1 MARRHR
7 RKSWHRLLN
16 YLPKILAG
24 LVATAALAGG
34 YYFVTKKTPEDHLKA
49 GIELHQ
55 KADSKGAAIELKNY
69 LQTEPNSG
77 EARLLLGRIHFA
89 NNEFQAA
96 EKELQ
101 KAISLGV
108 KDADLLPLMARTLLS
123 LNEPKRILAEINESA
138 DAPPESNAAILALRA
153 RAELMLNNPA
163 NAKQL
168 ISDADARSANHVETL
183 VSRAILALVEKK
195 PDQSLVFVEQALA
208 KSAQRAELWL
218 MKGDLLRGL
227 KRNPDALTAYAKA
240 IVIEPGNISARLAT
254 AEIHLANSDLEK
266 AKTELDAVLKL
277 APGNA
282 MGRYLSAFVDFR
294 QSRFSEAD
302 VKLAEVLRST
312 QNFLPA
318 HLLAGAV
325 KLGLGNRE
333 AAKSHLDKVLS
344 AAPQHPLARKL
355 MAATLADM
363 GDLTQA
369 RSLLASFGDVAND
382 PVLSALKG
390 DIALRQGDYQEARKQ
405 LESVGEGTQQSSKH
419 FTELAASRM
428 GTGDETGAIQ
438 ALTKAAEMDTTS
450 AKPDVLLVLT
460 HLKEKRF
467 VEALKVVDKLEKERP
482 SDPLIPNLRGTIE
495 ISRDNKVQART
506 HFTKALQINPSYF
519 PAASN
524 LALLD
529 MREKDVKAARTRFET
544 LLKKAPAESR
554 AWLALAALD
563 AHEKNE
569 TAYLQHLEQAKK
581 ANSKN
586 PQAHIMLSRYW
597 LEKRDAGK
605 ALSAAREALDATG
618 RIEFNEFIGLAQL
631 MQKDSG
637 NAQATFTRWAKDSPN
652 NPMSHF
658 RLAQS
663 QILVKD
669 NKGALAS
676 LDKAIALRADFVDAL
691 SSKGLLLGQMGRS
704 EEAIKIARILQSK
717 APKAATGYLVEA
729 ETLFNAKKY
738 AEAGKLFAKAAQVA
752 GQGQPLG
759 RAFQA
764 YALAGQA
771 AEGESLLQQWL
782 KAHPADAG
790 VRHQLALVQLNA
802 KRLKESAEQ
811 YQILVKGNP
820 KDFVAFNN
828 LAWLLS
834 ELKAPNALS
843 VAQQAYQLNPE
854 NPGVQDTLGW
864 ILVNQGQARQGLEL
878 LKKAFAKAPNE
889 LDIHWH
895 LAAAYYKAGDRSNAL
910 ANLEVLLGSNR
921 DFSQK
926 QEAIKLFNQLKPGM
940 SGQ

>member
-1 MARRHR
+1 MARQHR
-7 RKSWHRLLN
+7 RKSWHRLRS

-24 LVATAALAGG
+24 LVAAAVLAGG
-34 YYFVTKKTPEDHLKA
+34 VYFITKKTPEDYLKA

-55 KADSKGAAIELKNY
+55 KGDSKGAAIELKNY
-69 LQTEPNSG
+69 LQAVPDSG

-89 NNEFQAA
+89 NNEFPAA
-96 EKELQ
+96 EKELK
-101 KAISLGV
+101 KAIDLGV
-108 KDADLLPLMARTLLS
+108 KDADLLPLMARTLLL
-123 LNEPKRILAEINESA
+123 LNEPKRILDEIKESA
-138 DAPPESNAAILALRA
+138 DASPESNAAILALRA

-163 NAKQL
+163 NAEKL
-168 ISDADARSANHVETL
+168 ISDADARATNHVETL
-183 VSRAILALVEKK
+183 VSRAILAVVQKNL
-195 PDQSLVFVEQALA
+195 DQSLALTEQALA
-208 KSAQRAELWL
+208 KSPQRADLWV
-218 MKGDLLRGL
+218 MKGDLLRGV
-227 KRNPDALTAYAKA
+227 KRGPDALTAYAKA
-240 IVIEPGNISARLAT
+240 IAIEPGNIPARLAN
-254 AEIHLANSDLEK
+254 AEIHLAAAALDK
-266 AKTELDAVLKL
+266 AKIELDALLKL
-277 APGNA
+277 APANF
-282 MGRYLSAFVDFR
+282 MGRYLSAFVEIR
-294 QSRFSEAD
+294 QSRFAEAD
-302 VKLAEVLRST
+302 ANLAEVLRTT

-325 KLGLGNRE
+325 KLALGNRE
-333 AAKSHLDKVLS
+333 AAKSHLEKVLA

-363 GDLTQA
+363 GDVTQA

-382 PVLSALKG
+382 PTLSALKG
-390 DIALRQGDYQEARKQ
+390 ELALRQGDYQEARKQ
-405 LESVGEGTQQSSKH
+405 LESVGEGAQQSSKH

-438 ALTKAAEMDTTS
+438 ALTRAAEMDTTS

-467 VEALKVVDKLEKERP
+467 NEAMQVVDKLEKERP
-482 SDPLIPNLRGTIE
+482 SDPLIPNLRGTID
-495 ISRDNKVQART
+495 ISRDNKVQARA

-529 MREKDVKAARTRFET
+529 MRDKDIKAARSRFET

-563 AHEKNE
+563 AQEKNE
-569 TAYLQHLEQAKK
+569 AAYLKHLEQAKN

-586 PQAHIMLSRYW
+586 PQAHSLLSRYW

-618 RIEFNEFIGLAQL
+618 RSEFNELIGLAHL
-631 MQKDSG
+631 LQKDQA
-637 NAQATFTRWAKDSPN
+637 NAQATFTRWVKDSPN
-652 NPMSHF
+652 NPMAHF

-663 QILVKD
+663 QILAKD
-669 NKGALAS
+669 NKAALAS

-691 SSKGLLLGQMGRS
+691 SSKALLLGQTGRS
-704 EEAIKIARILQSK
+704 EEAIKIARNLQSK

-729 ETLFNAKKY
+729 ETLFNNKKY
-738 AEAGKLFAKAAQVA
+738 VEAGKLFAKAAQVA

-782 KAHPADAG
+782 KAHPTDAG
-790 VRHQLALVQLNA
+790 VRHQLALAQLNA
-802 KRLKESAEQ
+802 NRLKESAEQ
-811 YQILVKGNP
+811 YQLLVKGNP

-843 VAQQAYQLNPE
+843 VAQQAYKLNPE

-889 LDIHWH
+889 LEIHWH
-895 LAAAYYKAGDRSNAL
+895 LAFAYYKAGDRANAL
-910 ANLEVLLGSNR
+910 ANLEILLGSNR

-926 QEAIKLFNQLKPGM
+926 QEAIKLFNQLKQGA
-940 SGQ
+940 S

>member
-7 RKSWHRLLN
+7 RKSLHRLRS
-16 YLPKILAG
+16 YLPKIVAG
-24 LVATAALAGG
+24 LVAIAVLAGG
-34 YYFVTKKTPEDHLKA
+34 VYFITKKTPEDHLKA
-49 GIELHQ
+49 GVELHQ
-55 KADSKGAAIELKNY
+55 KGDSKGASIELKNY
-69 LQTEPNSG
+69 LQAVPESG

-96 EKELQ
+96 EKELK
-101 KAISLGV
+101 KAIGLGV
-108 KDADLLPLMARTLLS
+108 KDADLLPLMARTLLL
-123 LNEPKRILAEINESA
+123 LNEPKRILDEIDEGA
-138 DAPPESNAAILALRA
+138 DLPPESNAAILALRA

-163 NAKQL
+163 NAEKL
-168 ISDADARSANHVETL
+168 ISDADARSGNHVETL
-183 VSRAILALVEKK
+183 ISRAILALVQKN
-195 PDQSLVFVEQALA
+195 PDQSLALIEQALA
-208 KSAQRAELWL
+208 KSAQRADLWV
-218 MKGDLLRGL
+218 MQGDLLRGL
-227 KRNPDALTAYAKA
+227 KRDPEALAAYAKA
-240 IVIEPGNISARLAT
+240 IAIEPGNIPSRLAT
-254 AEIHLANSDLEK
+254 AEIHLTTAALDK

-277 APGNA
+277 APANV

-294 QSRFSEAD
+294 QSRFVEAD
-302 VKLAEVLRST
+302 AKLAEVLRT
-312 QNFLPA
+312 TPNFLPA
-318 HLLAGAV
+318 HLLAGAA
-325 KLGLGNRE
+325 KLALGNRE
-333 AAKSHLDKVLS
+333 AAKSHLDRVLS

-390 DIALRQGDYQEARKQ
+390 DLALRQGDYQEARKQ
-405 LESVGEGTQQSSKH
+405 LESVGEGAQQSAKH

-428 GTGDETGAIQ
+428 GTGDDAGAIQ
-438 ALTKAAEMDTTS
+438 ALTKAAELDTDS

-467 VEALKVVDKLEKERP
+467 DEAMKVVDKLEKERP
-482 SDPLIPNLRGTIE
+482 TDPLIPNLRGTID
-495 ISRDNKVQART
+495 ISRDNKTQARA

-529 MREKDVKAARTRFET
+529 MRDKDVKGARSRFET
-544 LLKKAPAESR
+544 LLKKAPTESR

-563 AHEKNE
+563 AQEKNE
-569 TAYLQHLEQAKK
+569 AAYLKHLEQAKK
-581 ANSKN
+581 ANSKSL
-586 PQAHIMLSRYW
+586 QAHIMLSRYW
-597 LEKRDAGK
+597 LEKNEAGK
-605 ALSAAREALDATG
+605 ALSAAREGLDATG
-618 RIEFNEFIGLAQL
+618 RSEFNEFIGLAQL
-631 MQKDSG
+631 MQKDQA
-637 NAQATFTRWAKDSPN
+637 NAQVTFSRWAKDSPN
-652 NPMSHF
+652 NPMAHF

-663 QILVKD
+663 QILAKD

-676 LDKAIALRADFVDAL
+676 LDKALALRADFVDAL
-691 SSKGLLLGQMGRS
+691 SSKALLLGQMGRS
-704 EEAIKIARILQSK
+704 EEAIKIARNLQSK

-729 ETLFNAKKY
+729 ETLFNDKKY
-738 AEAGKLFAKAAQVA
+738 VEAGKLFAKAAQIA
-752 GQGQPLG
+752 GQGQALG

-782 KAHPADAG
+782 KTHPTDAAI
-790 VRHQLALVQLNA
+790 RHQLALVQLNS

-811 YQILVKGNP
+811 YQLLVKGNP

-843 VAQQAYQLNPE
+843 VAQQAYKLNPE
-854 NPGVQDTLGW
+854 SPGVQDTLGW

-889 LDIHWH
+889 MDIHWH
-895 LAAAYYKAGDRSNAL
+895 LAFAYYKAGDRANAL
-910 ANLEVLLGSNR
+910 ANLEILLGSNR

-926 QEAIKLFNQLKPGM
+926 QAAIDLFNQLKPGLP
-940 SGQ
+940 GR